1 MSELVQLQAHD
12 AVTVVTLNAPA
23 RRNAL
28 STEML
33 NQLIERLT
41 QLAGDEACRAIVL
54 TGAGEHF
61 CAGGDVS
68 PMTRERPM
76 LGSRQRIE
84 SAHRVIRLLAGGPK
98 PVVAAV
104 EGFAFG
110 AGLSLAAA
118 CDTVVS
124 SRSAKYAAV
133 FTKVGLL
140 PDMGAL
146 WSLPQ
151 RVGMAQARQLFFTA
165 RTVLA
170 DEALALGLADQLV
183 DTGEALAAAL
193 EMARGYTAA
202 APLPMAMLKAAYAK
216 GIATLDD
223 ALRAE
228 VDVQP
233 ALYLTQ
239 DHLAA
244 VEAFR
249 EKKPAPPFRGV

>member
-1 MSELVQLQAHD
+1 MSELVQLQTQD
-12 AVTVVTLNAPA
+12 AVTVLTLNAPGK
-23 RRNAL
+23 RNAL
-28 STEML
+28 STDML
-33 NQLIERLT
+33 NLLVEKLT
-41 QLAGDEACRAIVL
+41 QLAGDSDCRAIVL

-68 PMTRERPM
+68 PMTQERPM

-84 SAHRVIRLLAGGPK
+84 AAHRVIRLLIGGPK

-118 CDTVVS
+118 CDYIVS
-124 SRSAKYAAV
+124 SHTAKYAAV
-133 FTKVGLL
+133 FAKVGLM

-146 WSLPQ
+146 WTIPQ
-151 RVGMAQARQLFFTA
+151 RIGVSEAKKLFVSA

-170 DEALALGLADQLV
+170 EEALALRLVDQLV
-183 DTGEALAAAL
+183 DGGQALAAAL
-193 EMARGYTAA
+193 EVAQSYVLA
-202 APLPMAMLKAAYAK
+202 APLSVAMTKAAYAK
-216 GIATLDD
+216 GCTTLDD
-223 ALRAE
+223 ALRME

-239 DHLAA
+239 DHLEA
-244 VEAFR
+244 VAAFR
-249 EKKPAPPFRGV
+249 DKKPTPPFRGV